1 MELESPGEITRILC
15 AATGGD
21 RAAVDQL
28 YVILYPE
35 LRALAHRQVRRSDSG
50 DIVDTTSLVNE
61 SYLRFVNAGKVAVS
75 DRRQFLA
82 YAAHVMR
89 SVVVDFVRHARAQR
103 RGGKNVHVSLDTNLL
118 GSLESPAD
126 EIIRI
131 NELLDELAM
140 VDARLVSV
148 VEMRYFAGLEND
160 EIAESLGVNAR
171 TVRRDLQKVRLLLLE
186 TR

>member
-1 MELESPGEITRILC
+1 MQIDRIEVE
-15 AATGGD
+15 
-21 RAAVDQL
+21 RQL
-28 YVILYPE
+28 
-35 LRALAHRQVRRSDSG
+35 RQ
-50 DIVDTTSLVNE
+50 
-61 SYLRFVNAGKVAVS
+61 
-75 DRRQFLA
+75 
-82 YAAHVMR
+82 
-89 SVVVDFVRHARAQR
+89 QR

>member
-1 MELESPGEITRILC
+1 M
-15 AATGGD
+15 
-21 RAAVDQL
+21 
-28 YVILYPE
+28 
-35 LRALAHRQVRRSDSG
+35 
-50 DIVDTTSLVNE
+50 
-61 SYLRFVNAGKVAVS
+61 
-75 DRRQFLA
+75 
-82 YAAHVMR
+82 
-89 SVVVDFVRHARAQR
+89 
-103 RGGKNVHVSLDTNLL
+103 SLDTNLL